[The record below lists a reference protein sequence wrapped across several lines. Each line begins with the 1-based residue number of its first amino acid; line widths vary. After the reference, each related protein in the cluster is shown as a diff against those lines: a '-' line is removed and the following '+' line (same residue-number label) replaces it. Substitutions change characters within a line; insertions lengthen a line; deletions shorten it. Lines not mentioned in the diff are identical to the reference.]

1 MYDLNDNGFDAKQG
15 VTIFND
21 GNAGLVNDVKMSVY
35 KKGKEDKENAPDY
48 KVTFTDSSGGEVS
61 SSYWYATKDTQY
73 STIEEQARKQGKSMK
88 HIIHAVYGAG
98 FEIPFIAKSPKEL
111 LDMSMKC
118 IKDGLSS
125 SPSKFRIFATY
136 GTLNSVKNYI
146 QPRSWVPFVE
156 SMNTSEDATRLKLA
170 PTIDAMARVEESQP
184 VLRDAKADDLLDTS
198 KDDW

>member
-1 MYDLNDNGFDAKQG
+1 MYNLNDDGFNAKQG

-35 KKGKEDKENAPDY
+35 KKTNEDKENAPDY

-88 HIIHAVYGAG
+88 HIIHAVYGAS

-156 SMNTSEDATRLKLA
+156 SMSTSEDATRLKLA

-184 VLRDAKADDLLDTS
+184 VLQDAKADDLMDTS
-198 KDDW
+198 GDDW

>member
-1 MYDLNDNGFDAKQG
+1 MYNLNDNGFDAKQG

-35 KKGKEDKENAPDY
+35 KKGKDDKENAPDY
-48 KVTFTDSSGGEVS
+48 KVVFTDSNGGEVS

-73 STIEEQARKQGKSMK
+73 STIDEQAKKQGKSMK
-88 HIIHAVYGAG
+88 HIIHAVYGAA
-98 FEIPFIAKSPKEL
+98 FEIPFIAKNPKEL

-118 IKDGLSS
+118 IKDGLTS

-156 SMNTSEDATRLKLA
+156 SMNTSEDSTRLKLA
-170 PTIDAMARVEESQP
+170 PTIDAIVRVEESQP
-184 VLRDAKADDLLDTS
+184 VLQDAKADDLMDTS
-198 KDDW
+198 GDDW

>member
-35 KKGKEDKENAPDY
+35 KKTKDDKENAPDY

-88 HIIHAVYGAG
+88 HIIHAVYGAS

-118 IKDGLSS
+118 IKDGLAST
-125 SPSKFRIFATY
+125 PSKFRIFATY

-170 PTIDAMARVEESQP
+170 PSIDAMARVEESQP
-184 VLRDAKADDLLDTS
+184 VLQDAKADDLMDTS
-198 KDDW
+198 GDDW

>member
-1 MYDLNDNGFDAKQG
+1 MYNLNDNGFDAKQG

-21 GNAGLVNDVKMSVY
+21 GVAGLVNDVKMSVY
-35 KKGKEDKENAPDY
+35 KKGKDDKENAPDY

-73 STIEEQARKQGKSMK
+73 STVEEQARKQGKSMK
-88 HIIHAVYGAG
+88 HIIHAVYGAS
-98 FEIPFIAKSPKEL
+98 FEIPFIAKSAKEL

-118 IKDGLSS
+118 IKEGLTST
-125 SPSKFRIFATY
+125 PGKFRIFATY

-184 VLRDAKADDLLDTS
+184 VLQDAKADDLMDSST
-198 KDDW
+198 DDW

>member
-1 MYDLNDNGFDAKQG
+1 MYNLNDDGFNAKQG

-35 KKGKEDKENAPDY
+35 KKTKDDKENAPDY

-88 HIIHAVYGAG
+88 HIIHAVYGAS

-118 IKDGLSS
+118 IKDGLAST
-125 SPSKFRIFATY
+125 PSKFRIFATY

-170 PTIDAMARVEESQP
+170 PSIDAMARVEESQP
-184 VLRDAKADDLLDTS
+184 VLQDAKADDLMDTS
-198 KDDW
+198 GDDW

>member
-1 MYDLNDNGFDAKQG
+1 MYNLNDDGFNAKQG

-35 KKGKEDKENAPDY
+35 KKGKDDKENAPDY

-88 HIIHAVYGAG
+88 HIIHAVYGAS

-184 VLRDAKADDLLDTS
+184 VLQDAKADDLLDTS
-198 KDDW
+198 GDDW

>member
-1 MYDLNDNGFDAKQG
+1 MYNLNDDGFNAKQG

-35 KKGKEDKENAPDY
+35 KKGKDDKDNAPDY

-88 HIIHAVYGAG
+88 HIIHAVYGAS
-98 FEIPFIAKSPKEL
+98 FEIPFIAQNPKEL

-184 VLRDAKADDLLDTS
+184 VLQDAKADDLMDTS
-198 KDDW
+198 GDDW

>member
-1 MYDLNDNGFDAKQG
+1 MYNLNDDGFNAKQG

-35 KKGKEDKENAPDY
+35 KKTNEDKENAPDY

-88 HIIHAVYGAG
+88 HIIHAVYGAS

-184 VLRDAKADDLLDTS
+184 VLQDAKADDLMDTS
-198 KDDW
+198 GDDW

>member
-1 MYDLNDNGFDAKQG
+1 MYNLNDDGFNAKQG

-35 KKGKEDKENAPDY
+35 KKTKEDKENAPDY
-48 KVTFTDSSGGEVS
+48 KVTFTDSNGGEVS

-88 HIIHAVYGAG
+88 HIIHAVYGAS

-156 SMNTSEDATRLKLA
+156 SMDTSEDATRLKLA

-184 VLRDAKADDLLDTS
+184 VLQDAKADDLMDTS
-198 KDDW
+198 GDDW